1 MKFKDIVDE
10 EKPREKLKKY
20 GVENLSDVDLL
31 SIVLRTGN
39 KDNSVV
45 ELSNNIIKEIG
56 GLSNLKNIGLNTLF
70 NIKGIKLSKASII
83 LASIEIGRRCF
94 SSNKNL
100 IKLTNSMQIY
110 NTFKDEFIGVKQEK
124 FYILL
129 FDIKMNLIIKKE
141 IGKGTSSGVLID
153 PKGVF
158 KEAIKESASF
168 IVIMHNHP
176 SGDTTPSKEDIE
188 LTNSII
194 YTGNIIGIKV
204 VDHIIISPF
213 SYYSFYE
220 NGVKSDKNT

>member
-1 MKFKDIVDE
+1 MKFKDIIEE

-31 SIVLRTGN
+31 SIILRTGN
-39 KDNSVV
+39 KDNSVI
-45 ELSNNIIKEIG
+45 ELSNNILKNIG
-56 GLSNLKNIGLNTLF
+56 GLPNLKNIGLNTLS

-94 SSNKNL
+94 KTNDNFT
-100 IKLTNSMQIY
+100 KLTNSIQIY
-110 NTFKDEFIGVKQEK
+110 NMFKDEFIGIKQEK

-129 FDIKMNLIIKKE
+129 FDIKMNLILKKE
-141 IGKGTSSGVLID
+141 IGKGTTSGVLIS
-153 PKGVF
+153 PKEIF

-168 IVIMHNHP
+168 IIIMHNHP
-176 SGDTTPSKEDIE
+176 SGDTTPSNEDIE
-188 LTNSII
+188 LTNSVI

-204 VDHIIISPF
+204 LDHIIISPI

-220 NGVKSDKNT
+220 NGLKNNEET

>member
-1 MKFKDIVDE
+1 M
-10 EKPREKLKKY
+10 
-20 GVENLSDVDLL
+20 
-31 SIVLRTGN
+31 
-39 KDNSVV
+39 
-45 ELSNNIIKEIG
+45 
-56 GLSNLKNIGLNTLF
+56 
-70 NIKGIKLSKASII
+70 
-83 LASIEIGRRCF
+83 
-94 SSNKNL
+94 NL

-153 PKGVF
+153 PKEVF

-194 YTGNIIGIKV
+194 YTGNIIGINV